1 MTDSSPMQSQ
11 PQLPDYLK
19 GLRQDSNNRFLCHA
33 TKRDGTPCNSPAI
46 KGARVCRMHGGG
58 SPSTKRKAQLRLAE
72 LVNPA
77 IATLAR
83 EMTNADR
90 SQDRQR
96 AANSILDR
104 AGVSRVSKL
113 ETADAREILVQR
125 LLDLREERAA
135 EEAAE
140 IEDAEIVD
148 ALPDT
153 PDPNPPALT

>member
-1 MTDSSPMQSQ
+1 
-11 PQLPDYLK
+11 
-19 GLRQDSNNRFLCHA
+19 
-33 TKRDGTPCNSPAI
+33 
-46 KGARVCRMHGGG
+46 MHGGG

-125 LLDLREERAA
+125 LLDLREERSA

-153 PDPNPPALT
+153 PDHNPPALT